1 MSIFSQSEFDS
12 SRLSYFE
19 NKLIKKYPFIKKECI
34 GYTALSKPINAYTIG
49 DNGSAVICAAF
60 HALERVT
67 SAILTRYIFEKAE
80 EYKNGANLSFTAI
93 PMINPDGVDI
103 SIHGIKAAEKFLPL
117 IISRTNGDTQSWQ
130 ANARGVDLNHNFN
143 AGFLS
148 VRKNEIK
155 NGYILSGP
163 TRFGGGSPESEKETR
178 ALVNFCKKN
187 NFSAAVALH
196 SQGREIYYDFKNHA
210 QESEKIAKQMSKL
223 SGYIL
228 SSPEN
233 IATGG
238 GFKDWFCEYFH
249 RIGITLE
256 IGLGKNPLDKCVADT
271 EYDLVAK
278 MLDVVVLQHG

>member
-1 MSIFSQSEFDS
+1 MSIFSVKEFDS
-12 SRLSYFE
+12 SRLRFFE
-19 NKLIKKYPFIKKECI
+19 NKLIKKYPFIKKQCI

-49 DNGSAVICAAF
+49 NNNSAIICAAF

-67 SAILTRYIFEKAE
+67 SAILMRYIFEKAE
-80 EYKNGANLSFTAI
+80 EYKNGTILSLTAV

-103 SIHGIKAAEKFLPL
+103 SIHGIKAAEKFKPL
-117 IISRTNGDTQSWQ
+117 IISRTNGDSSAWQ
-130 ANARGVDLNHNFN
+130 ANARGVDINHNFN
-143 AGFLS
+143 AGFLY

-187 NFSAAVALH
+187 NFSSAVALH
-196 SQGREIYYDFKNHA
+196 SQGREIYYDFKNCA
-210 QESEKIAKQMSKL
+210 KESEKIAQEMSKL
-223 SGYIL
+223 SGYKL

-249 RIGITLE
+249 RTGITIE
-256 IGLGKNPLDKCVADT
+256 IALGKNPLDKKVADT
-271 EYDLVAK
+271 EYDLVSK
-278 MLDVVVLQHG
+278 MLDVIVLQ